1 MSENLNPSASEE
13 NPTAADAAAA
23 GGSADGGAGGAQA
36 GADAFAAERESLAKQ
51 ARDFQSRA
59 DREQA
64 RAEAAERRLAELSKP
79 AGTPAASEAPAGL
92 TMADLI
98 RYDQL
103 KDAKTELAAK
113 YPDANPDILARAVQ
127 FDSPEAFEAS
137 VERSHN
143 ANKAMRERIEREA
156 EERMRALLE
165 ERGIKLDPNPAPPT
179 GTTPPVGDPT
189 PADLNRMTPEE
200 WEELEAKSPGV
211 IDRVLA
217 ANSGGELLRTT
228 AFED

>member
-1 MSENLNPSASEE
+1 MPDNPNPSASEG
-13 NPTAADAAAA
+13 NPATPDGVGA
-23 GGSADGGAGGAQA
+23 GSPDDGGAGTQA

-64 RAEAAERRLAELSKP
+64 RAEAAERQLAELRKP
-79 AGTPAASEAPAGL
+79 AGETPASDAPSGL
-92 TMADLI
+92 TMADLV

-103 KDAKTELAAK
+103 KEAKVALAEA
-113 YPDANPDILARAVQ
+113 YPDASPGILARAVE
-127 FDSPEAFEAS
+127 FESPEAFEAS

-165 ERGIKLDPNPAPPT
+165 ERGIKIDPDPAPVT

-200 WEELEAKSPGV
+200 WEALEAKSPGV

-217 ANSGGELLRTT
+217 TNSPGELLRTT
-228 AFED
+228 AFGEN